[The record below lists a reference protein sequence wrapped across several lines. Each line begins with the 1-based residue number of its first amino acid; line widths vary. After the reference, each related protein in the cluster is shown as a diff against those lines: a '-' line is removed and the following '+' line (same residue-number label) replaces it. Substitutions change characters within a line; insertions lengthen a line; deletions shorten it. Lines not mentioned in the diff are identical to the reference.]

1 MLTSPLNFQSSKA
14 MVAPLDDVGARLARI
29 GAEPRPV
36 LDEPERISRWL
47 QRKASRRIWEASTLR
62 RTKAMTRTPR
72 RVLEERALLGN
83 WSAFLESPAPHY
95 AALKSAVGQG
105 YYDYR
110 GTAIVVLSLETTAA
124 RCMAPSASDLQR
136 LAIHRGMLSAAIEA
150 MAQVD
155 DSLAELAEHFR
166 EHEHAYLALLL
177 PPLRNVLLTA
187 RFARAR
193 GLGRLWPLVRGRD
206 IPPRTSER
214 ARTCGRAS
222 A

>member
-1 MLTSPLNFQSSKA
+1 MA
-14 MVAPLDDVGARLARI
+14 
-29 GAEPRPV
+29 
-36 LDEPERISRWL
+36 
-47 QRKASRRIWEASTLR
+47 
-62 RTKAMTRTPR
+62 RTPR
-72 RVLEERALLGN
+72 RVLEERGLLGN
-83 WSAFLESPAPHY
+83 WGAFPESPAPYY

-166 EHEHAYLALLL
+166 EHEHAYLALLRDHCEIPGL
-177 PPLRNVLLTA
+177 LRDLLELAVWASSA
-187 RFARAR
+187 RSSHSSAHSRTGPHVRPRESLTTLSLSSCGSSSITSLAR
-193 GLGRLWPLVRGRD
+193 RGRFVAFLGCCLALEVGA
-206 IPPRTSER
+206 ILLR
-214 ARTCGRAS
+214 AA
-222 A
+222 

>member
-1 MLTSPLNFQSSKA
+1 MA
-14 MVAPLDDVGARLARI
+14 
-29 GAEPRPV
+29 
-36 LDEPERISRWL
+36 
-47 QRKASRRIWEASTLR
+47 
-62 RTKAMTRTPR
+62 RTPR
-72 RVLEERALLGN
+72 RVLEERGLLGN
-83 WSAFLESPAPHY
+83 WGAFPESPAPY
-95 AALKSAVGQG
+95 YGALNFAVGQG